1 MDPQLGRCLMCLM
14 LCCFDLKVVVRRS
27 VWLPCRCQAS
37 CEEAHANF
45 TQHCLALCARAD
57 IFELK
62 GQGTFST
69 LTDLSVVLLC
79 ACFTPLWILT
89 LKPEINT

>member
-1 MDPQLGRCLMCLM
+1 MCPM
-14 LCCFDLKVVVRRS
+14 LRSFDLKVLARRS
-27 VWLPCRCQAS
+27 VWLPHRCQAY

-57 IFELK
+57 VFERE

-69 LTDLSVVLLC
+69 LTDLSAALLC